1 MDMKTLMTARDFEA
15 AAPRLGPS
23 ELVRG
28 EVVTLSPSGIRHSQ
42 TTMNAGLVLAK
53 WNQQAG
59 LGRVLSGEV
68 GLITERNPDTVRGAD
83 VAYYSYQRL
92 PKEIQGDSFCA
103 VPPELVIEI
112 VGKGQGWRDMVTKAA
127 EYLHMGVD
135 RVWIIDPRS
144 QQLHIYRSDAEPV
157 ILKGDNTLTDP
168 LLPGF
173 SCRVEEF
180 FAA

>member
-1 MDMKTLMTARDFEA
+1 MDTQTLMTARDFEA
-15 AAPRLGPS
+15 AAARLGFC

-28 EVVTLSPSGIRHSQ
+28 EVVTLSPGGIRHSRS
-42 TTMNAGLVLAK
+42 TAK
-53 WNQQAG
+53 ATAMLEKWAEQAG

-103 VPPELVIEI
+103 VPPELVVEI

-157 ILKGDNTLTDP
+157 ILKGDDTLADP
-168 LLPGF
+168 LFPGF
-173 SCRVEEF
+173 SCRIEEF